1 MTTWIISDLH
11 LCAQRPAVT
20 QAFLHWLQNEVA
32 HAQALYILG
41 DFFEVWVGD
50 DVLDHA
56 QHGAEFLPIVH
67 ALRALSDTGVNLYL
81 MHGNRDFLI
90 GEQFAQ
96 ACGLQL
102 LTDPIAVTFAGKR
115 ILLSHGDALCT
126 EDVAYQQFRAQVR
139 NPQWQ
144 QAFLAQPLEARLAF
158 AEQARNQSTQNKT
171 LQAKAM
177 QTQTGH
183 THDAP
188 DIMDVNADAVAK
200 LIRDYDYPDVLL
212 HGHTHRP
219 GTHLLNV
226 DGHPCERMV
235 LGDWHDHAVCARSD
249 QHGLRLETL
258 SLKG

>member
-1 MTTWIISDLH
+1 M
-11 LCAQRPAVT
+11 
-20 QAFLHWLQNEVA
+20 
-32 HAQALYILG
+32 
-41 DFFEVWVGD
+41 GD

-67 ALRALSDTGVNLYL
+67 ALRTLSDAGVSLYL

-102 LTDPIAVTFAGKR
+102 LADPISVTFTGKR

-126 EDVAYQQFRAQVR
+126 DDVAYQQFRAQVR

-144 QAFLAQPLEARLAF
+144 QAFLAQSLEARLAF
-158 AEQARNQSTQNKT
+158 AEQARSQSAQNK
-171 LQAKAM
+171 AKAM
-177 QTQTGH
+177 QTNAMT
-183 THDAP
+183 
-188 DIMDVNADAVAK
+188 DIMDVNADAVAN
-200 LIRDYDYPDVLL
+200 LIREYHYPDILL

-219 GTHLLNV
+219 GTHSLKI
-226 DGHPCERMV
+226 DGHPCERIV

-249 QHGLRLETL
+249 QHGLRLENL
-258 SLKG
+258 LLHG